1 MWSGTSSCGSAT
13 MPRGNSG
20 KSVSTSP
27 AIVVRVYVGHGR
39 ADDRGS
45 LPRGGGPGRPL
56 HVRVRHDHDTR
67 DPRRPRRAHHD
78 RLVQHAVW
86 ATGPALDAAPAGAP
100 RRRVNGPAVVV
111 GGGPNGLA
119 AAIRLAEAGRSVTV
133 LEAADRP
140 GGAVRT
146 EDLTLP
152 GFRHDTFSSVYPA
165 AARSRGFA
173 RSPLEGSG
181 RGGVRPAACSAHPL
195 PAGGG
200 IGLPRDADAAAAS
213 LDARR
218 AGDGAAWRA
227 FVAPLLDAFPALRA
241 TMLGGFPPLAG
252 PVKLLT
258 GLGVP
263 GTLRFAAL
271 VPDTARRLG
280 RRLFENG
287 EARAWL
293 YGAAGHG
300 DAPPTAPGSAIA
312 AVYLNL
318 MGHAVGWPS
327 PEGGAERLVD
337 ALVAYLSSL
346 GGTVRTGA
354 LVTRLVVSND
364 RVGGVEIAG
373 GERVAARTVVADVMP
388 HALAAMAGE
397 ALPRA
402 YRSLLRRYR
411 YGPATVK
418 VDWALDGPIPWTAPE
433 VRGAGT
439 VHVGGGEDEIVATM
453 ARSAHGLPER
463 PFLLLGQQSVAD
475 PTRAPEGKH
484 TAWAYTHGPQR
495 GVDWT
500 AELHRHVERIEAQV
514 ERFAPGF
521 RDRIL
526 ARHVL
531 GPADLERRNRN
542 LVGGDVGGGSYRLDQ
557 VVFRPVPRLS
567 PYRTP
572 VGGLYIRSAPP
583 VPGGAGPRVPGGAA
597 AGAALADARRP
608 WRR

>member
-1 MWSGTSSCGSAT
+1 VSG
-13 MPRGNSG
+13 
-20 KSVSTSP
+20 
-27 AIVVRVYVGHGR
+27 
-39 ADDRGS
+39 D
-45 LPRGGGPGRPL
+45 
-56 HVRVRHDHDTR
+56 
-67 DPRRPRRAHHD
+67 
-78 RLVQHAVW
+78 
-86 ATGPALDAAPAGAP
+86 
-100 RRRVNGPAVVV
+100 AVVV
-111 GGGPNGLA
+111 GAGPNGLA
-119 AAIRLAEAGRSVTV
+119 AAIRLAEAGRPVTV

-146 EDLTLP
+146 EELTLP

-165 AARSRGFA
+165 AAASPVFA
-173 RSPLEGSG
+173 RMPLERHGL
-181 RGGVRPAACSAHPL
+181 RWVHPEACSAHPL
-195 PAGGG
+195 PGGG
-200 IGLPRDADAAAAS
+200 AIALYRDVDATAAS
-213 LDARR
+213 LDARH
-218 AGDGAAWRA
+218 AGDGAAWRS
-227 FVAPLLDAFPALRA
+227 FVAPLLDAFPAVRA
-241 TMLGGFPPLAG
+241 TMLGGFPPVGG
-252 PVKLLT
+252 PVKLLG

-263 GTLRFAAL
+263 GTLRFAAI
-271 VPDTARRLG
+271 VPETARRLG

-327 PEGGAERLVD
+327 PEGGAERLID
-337 ALVAYLSSL
+337 ALVAHLRSL

-354 LVTRLVVSND
+354 TVTRVAVEGGRVV
-364 RVGGVEIAG
+364 GVEVAG

-397 ALPRA
+397 ALTRP

-418 VDWALDGPIPWTAPE
+418 VDWALDGPIPWENAA
-433 VRGAGT
+433 VAGAGT
-439 VHVGGGEDEIVATM
+439 VHVGGGEDEMVATM

-475 PTRAPEGKH
+475 PTRAPAGKH

-495 GVDWT
+495 GVAWA
-500 AELHRHVERIEAQV
+500 AELDRHVERIEAQV

-531 GPADLERRNRN
+531 GPADLERRDAN

-572 VGGLYIRSAPP
+572 VTGLYLGSAATF
-583 VPGGAGPRVPGGAA
+583 PGGAVHGVPGDAA
-597 AGAALADARRP
+597 ARAALADARKP
-608 WRR
+608 WRRGA